1 MNRFWKMK
9 LPAFLLAMVM
19 VIGMVPAASAARA
32 DISYDVDAGKY
43 IAIDDLDF
51 SDYFDDETTS
61 RTESL
66 KYLEFTRADD
76 FDDYGYFY
84 AYDKD
89 RDRVRV
95 DYDDLLDGTFYV
107 DKDDVDSRDEY
118 ELSGLRFYAD
128 KDAESETLSFTFKC
142 YGDERSSYTGYLE
155 ISIDGG
161 SSSGSSRGMFLC
173 IGFGHRWLNKAAGII
188 LRCCR
193 HETNIRNCVKIR
205 AYRLRFVT

>member
-19 VIGMVPAASAARA
+19 VIGMVPVASAARA

-161 SSSGSSRGMFLC
+161 SSSGSSTRGDIVLEVD
-173 IGFGHRWLNKAAGII
+173 ADDE
-188 LRCCR
+188 
-193 HETNIRNCVKIR
+193 ETVSAKSFKSFFDKKSNET
-205 AYRLRFVT
+205 F

>member
-43 IAIDDLDF
+43 IAIDDSDF

-89 RDRVRV
+89 RDRVPV
-95 DYDDLLDGTFYV
+95 D
-107 DKDDVDSRDEY
+107 
-118 ELSGLRFYAD
+118 
-128 KDAESETLSFTFKC
+128 
-142 YGDERSSYTGYLE
+142 
-155 ISIDGG
+155 
-161 SSSGSSRGMFLC
+161 
-173 IGFGHRWLNKAAGII
+173 
-188 LRCCR
+188 
-193 HETNIRNCVKIR
+193 
-205 AYRLRFVT
+205 